1 MMIWLPPLKKLKLLA
16 KTRRRRWKQR
26 AARLLLFVSL
36 IFILTAASVA
46 PQSDLL
52 VQVNRLTAG
61 ERFDFVDWISLAAA
75 NEIERRIWP
84 PASPASEA
92 EQRAVVETYIRQED
106 DIRRLEQAINKIYA
120 SAGSQAGR
128 RAAEPEQEIAAL
140 KAQQAK
146 LLPQVETIISRQI
159 ETILR
164 SEGFGL
170 GGQVLPPVAFRLVD
184 APTSLILSPR
194 DKIERKH
201 FVGLSPGLDPA
212 ERTRIEDAL
221 QQRGDISAYVTD
233 VGGLGSYPTMV
244 VGSAW
249 LPWLIDT
256 TAHEWVH
263 NYLYT
268 FPTNIAWGYGSSHQL
283 TTLNETTAS
292 LVGQE
297 VSRKVIERFYPDWV
311 NKLPPLDE
319 HGQPQPDEPSEF
331 QLAMRTIR
339 QHVDEL
345 LAAGKIDQAETYM
358 ESERQ
363 KLVSKGYN
371 LRRLNQAYF
380 AFHGS
385 YALSPGSIDPTG
397 PQLRQL
403 RARAAGLKAFLDR
416 VGWLNSD
423 ADYQS
428 WLHENSIP
436 TK

>member
-1 MMIWLPPLKKLKLLA
+1 MLWLPSLQKLKLAA

-26 AARLLLFVSL
+26 AARLLLFVGL
-36 IFILTAASVA
+36 IFGLTAASVA
-46 PQSDLL
+46 PQSDLM

-61 ERFDFVDWISLAAA
+61 EQFDFVDWISLAAA
-75 NEIERRIWP
+75 NEIERRVWP
-84 PASPASEA
+84 PAIPAGNA

-120 SAGSQAGR
+120 SAGSQAGQ
-128 RAAEPEQEIAAL
+128 RAAEPEQEVAAL
-140 KAQQAK
+140 KQQQAK

-159 ETILR
+159 EAVLR

-170 GGQVLPPVAFRLVD
+170 DGQVLPPVAFRLVD
-184 APTSLILSPR
+184 APTALILSPR
-194 DKIERKH
+194 DKIERKY

-212 ERTRIEDAL
+212 ERSRIEDAL

-283 TTLNETTAS
+283 TTVNETTAS

-297 VSRKVIERFYPDWV
+297 VSHKVIERFYPDWV

-331 QLAMRTIR
+331 QLAMRAIR
-339 QHVDEL
+339 RHVDEL
-345 LAAGKIDQAETYM
+345 LAAGQVDQAETYM
-358 ESERQ
+358 ENERQ

-428 WLHENSIP
+428 WLHENNIP